1 MGGGPATFGLVLA
14 LAATAGL
21 NLLVRPYLPAR
32 GLSSR
37 MNIEAEGA
45 IETAAL
51 FSLGMRRMAADLALI
66 RIIIYYGTP
75 EDRPDYRDHDAH
87 GDTHD
92 RGRRGGGGSYPRLAA
107 LSMRLLDLDP
117 LFSYGA
123 LFGAGALAF
132 NLDRPDDALKVLQYA
147 LARDPKNIQYQAYIA
162 AIGFHEKGDPE
173 SVIRILEPF
182 IEDPECPTMIK
193 SMMAFLYRR
202 NGRIK
207 DAIRLYLDIYENSRA
222 ENYRR
227 SALKNLKEL
236 GG

>member
-1 MGGGPATFGLVLA
+1 MSGGPATFGLVLA

-66 RIIIYYGTP
+66 RMIIYYGTP
-75 EDRPDYRDHDAH
+75 DGKSEYIYHGHAHDHD
-87 GDTHD
+87 
-92 RGRRGGGGSYPRLAA
+92 GRSEVESYPRLAA